1 VTARRVDANHATIVA
16 VLRDAGALVLSLA
29 PMGRGC
35 PDLLVAHHG
44 RLFLAEVKDGSKS
57 PSRQRLTPDEARFH
71 ALWPVT
77 ILRSVDDA
85 LRMLE
90 GER

>member
-1 VTARRVDANHATIVA
+1 
-16 VLRDAGALVLSLA
+16 
-29 PMGRGC
+29 M
-35 PDLLVAHHG
+35 
-44 RLFLAEVKDGSKS
+44 
-57 PSRQRLTPDEARFH
+57 SRQRLTPDEARFH